1 MDKVMKERQ
10 DDTDKVI
17 FIKLC
22 WRKIL
27 SYKERVKRFI
37 NLRVAP
43 IWRRVVNQ
51 KQFDDLLAYKDKH
64 KGQRIFIIATGPSLR
79 EEDILKLKDE
89 ITIGVNGVIA
99 LYEKIN
105 WKPTYYCLGDPIVY
119 AQYKEQILNA
129 NLTNAF
135 FAWQLKKHES
145 ELNFK
150 PVYYDSYLK
159 GCLLKPSNKRMKKYM
174 CFSDDPYKKGV
185 YMGGRSVVTGVIQL
199 AVYMGAKEIYLYGQD
214 CNYHGEKKHFD
225 SLVQNGKP
233 VGSVDRAIDAQPAGS
248 VDGFVEAMFAFFEK
262 AKEYTER
269 RGIKIYNATRGGK
282 LEIFE
287 RVNLDEIL

>member
-1 MDKVMKERQ
+1 MGEEIKAKRE
-10 DDTDKVI
+10 DTENVI
-17 FIKLC
+17 FIKVC

-27 SYKERVKRFI
+27 SYQERVKRFI

-43 IWRRVVNQ
+43 IWRRIVNQ
-51 KQFDDLLAYKDKH
+51 KQFDDLLAYKDRH
-64 KGQRIFIIATGPSLR
+64 KGKRIFIIATGPSLR

-105 WKPTYYCLGDPIVY
+105 WKPTYYCLGDQIVY
-119 AQYKEQILNA
+119 AQYKEQIRDA

-135 FAWQLKKHES
+135 FAMQLKKYES

-150 PVYYDSYLK
+150 PVYYDGYMK
-159 GCLLKPSNKRMKKYM
+159 GCLRKPSAKRMKKYM

-185 YMGGRSVVTGVIQL
+185 YLGGRSVVTGVVQL

-214 CNYHGEKKHFD
+214 CNYRGEKKHFD
-225 SLVQNGKP
+225 SVARDGKS
-233 VGSVDRAIDAQPAGS
+233 VGSVDRSIDAQPAGS

-262 AKEYTER
+262 AKEYTEQK
-269 RGIKIYNATRGGK
+269 GVKIYNATRGGK

-287 RVNLDEIL
+287 RVDLDEIL